1 VSLIDVHAHFLPDQ
15 YREALAT
22 AGIDQPDGFPR
33 VPVWSPDEHVAV
45 MDRLGIEACVLS
57 VSSPGVQFGEGVT
70 ASDSVSLARH
80 VNDVAA
86 ATVARHP
93 GRFGAFAS
101 LPVANVDESLA
112 EIERALDGLG
122 LDGIN
127 VLTNVGGAYLGDASL
142 EPIMAELN
150 RRKAVVF
157 IHPTSPACWEC
168 TSLGYP
174 RPMIEFP
181 FDTTRAVTNMLLSGT
196 LAGHPDIRWIVPH
209 AGGTLPFLAP
219 RIAGISV
226 LLGAD
231 DPAAV
236 VAQLCR
242 LHYDLAGSANAPVV
256 AALLN
261 FVDRGQVL
269 YGSDWPF
276 TPEPIV
282 GGSLGWV
289 TGADCPITPA
299 EMNETARRLFPR
311 FGYRPTA
318 AVNSSAA
325 SAT

>member
-1 VSLIDVHAHFLPDQ
+1 MSLIDVHAHFLPDQ

-33 VPVWSPDEHVAV
+33 VPMWNASEHVEV

-57 VSSPGVQFGEGVT
+57 VSSPGVQFGEGMS
-70 ASDSVSLARH
+70 ASDAVSLARH

-86 ATVARHP
+86 ATITQHP

-101 LPVANVDESLA
+101 LPMADEGESLA
-112 EIERALDGLG
+112 EIERVFDGLG
-122 LDGIN
+122 LDGVN
-127 VLTNVGGAYLGDASL
+127 LLTNVAGVYLGDASL

-150 RRKAVVF
+150 RRRTVVF

-181 FDTTRAVTNMLLSGT
+181 FDTTRAVTNLLLSGT
-196 LAGHPDIRWIVPH
+196 LARHPDIRWIVPH

-236 VAQLCR
+236 VAQLRR
-242 LHYDLAGSANAPVV
+242 LHYDLAGSASAPVV

-261 FVDRGQVL
+261 FVDRSQVL

-282 GGSLGWV
+282 GAGLGWI
-289 TGADCPITPA
+289 TGHDSPITQA
-299 EMNETARRLFPR
+299 ELADTARRLFPR
-311 FGYRPTA
+311 LG
-318 AVNSSAA
+318 
-325 SAT
+325 

>member
-22 AGIDQPDGFPR
+22 AGIDRPDGFPR
-33 VPVWSPDEHVAV
+33 VPMWSADEHVAA
-45 MDRLGIEACVLS
+45 MDRLGIGACLLS
-57 VSSPGVQFGEGVT
+57 VSSPGVQFGEGAT
-70 ASDSVSLARH
+70 ASDAVGLARH

-86 ATVARHP
+86 ATIAEHP

-101 LPVANVDESLA
+101 MPMTSADEAMA

-122 LDGIN
+122 LDG
-127 VLTNVGGAYLGDASL
+127 VTLLTNVDGVYLGDLSL

-150 RRKAVVF
+150 RRHATVF

-196 LAGHPDIRWIVPH
+196 LVRHPDIRWIVPH

-231 DPAAV
+231 DPAALI
-236 VAQLCR
+236 AQLRR
-242 LHYDLAGSANAPVV
+242 LHYDVAGSASASVV
-256 AALLN
+256 TALLN
-261 FVDRGQVL
+261 FVDRSQVL

-282 GGSLGWV
+282 GAALGWV

-299 EMNETARRLFPR
+299 EMNEAARRLFPR
-311 FGYRPTA
+311 LG
-318 AVNSSAA
+318 
-325 SAT
+325 

>member
-1 VSLIDVHAHFLPDQ
+1 MPLIDVHAHFLPPH
-15 YREALAT
+15 YRDALAA

-33 VPVWSPDEHVAV
+33 VPTWSAADHVGV
-45 MDRLGIEACVLS
+45 MDRLGIAAAVLS
-57 VSSPGVQFGEGVT
+57 VSSPGVHFGEGVS
-70 ASDSVSLARH
+70 ASDAVALARN

-86 ATVARHP
+86 ATIAEYP

-101 LPVANVDESLA
+101 LPIASVDESLA

-122 LDGIN
+122 LDGVN
-127 VLTNVGGAYLGDASL
+127 VLTNVDGVYLGDGSL

-150 RRKAVVF
+150 RRAATVF

-196 LAGHPDIRWIVPH
+196 LARYPDIRWIVPH

-236 VAQLCR
+236 VVQLRR
-242 LHYDLAGSANAPVV
+242 LHYDLAGSANAAVV
-256 AALLN
+256 ASLLTL
-261 FVDRGQVL
+261 VDSTHVL

-282 GGSLGWV
+282 AGGIGWI
-289 TGADCPITPA
+289 TSADNPVTPA
-299 EMNETARRLFPR
+299 DLTAAAVALFPR
-311 FGYRPTA
+311 LA
-318 AVNSSAA
+318 H
-325 SAT
+325 

>member
-1 VSLIDVHAHFLPDQ
+1 MSLIDVHAHFLPDQ

-33 VPVWSPDEHVAV
+33 VPMWNASEHVEV

-57 VSSPGVQFGEGVT
+57 VSSPGVQFGEGLT
-70 ASDSVSLARH
+70 ASDAVSLARH

-86 ATVARHP
+86 STIARHP

-101 LPVANVDESLA
+101 LPMADEGESLA

-127 VLTNVGGAYLGDASL
+127 LQTNVAGVYLGDASL

-150 RRKAVVF
+150 RRRTVVF

-181 FDTTRAVTNMLLSGT
+181 FDTTRAVTNLLLSGT
-196 LAGHPDIRWIVPH
+196 LARHPDIRWIVPH

-236 VAQLCR
+236 VAQLRR
-242 LHYDLAGSANAPVV
+242 LHYDLAGSASAPVV

-261 FVDRGQVL
+261 FVDRSQVL

-282 GGSLGWV
+282 GAALGWV
-289 TGADCPITPA
+289 TGHDSPITQA
-299 EMNETARRLFPR
+299 ELADTARRLFPR
-311 FGYRPTA
+311 LG
-318 AVNSSAA
+318 
-325 SAT
+325 

>member
-1 VSLIDVHAHFLPDQ
+1 MSLIDVHAHFLPDQ
-15 YREALAT
+15 YRDALAT

-33 VPVWSPDEHVAV
+33 VPMWSADEHVAV
-45 MDRLGIEACVLS
+45 MDRLGIESAVLS
-57 VSSPGVQFGEGVT
+57 VSSPGVQFGEGIT
-70 ASDSVSLARH
+70 ASDAVDLARQ

-86 ATVARHP
+86 ATIAKHP

-101 LPVANVDESLA
+101 LPMANVDESLA

-127 VLTNVGGAYLGDASL
+127 VLTNVAGIYLGDTSL
-142 EPIMAELN
+142 EPIIEELN

-181 FDTTRAVTNMLLSGT
+181 FDTTRAVTNLLLSGAFT
-196 LAGHPDIRWIVPH
+196 RHPDIRWIVPH

-236 VAQLCR
+236 VAQLR
-242 LHYDLAGSANAPVV
+242 GLHYDLAGSANPPVV
-256 AALLN
+256 AALLG
-261 FVDRGQVL
+261 FVERTQVL

-276 TPEPIV
+276 TPEQIV
-282 GGSLGWV
+282 GGGLGWV
-289 TGADCPITPA
+289 TGDNNPITPD
-299 EMNETARRLFPR
+299 EMSASARRLFPR
-311 FGYRPTA
+311 LAG
-318 AVNSSAA
+318 
-325 SAT
+325 